1 MRCRTSLAF
10 STGQTTRRP
19 TRRVQLLWR
28 YPARVKA
35 FHPQDDALRT
45 LGCIPIHALI
55 PFAGIIVRH
64 RNHPPALGTFV
75 PDQCSP
81 RIWKYTLT
89 RRYTLIVA
97 RESLEP
103 RRRLIAAADGLL
115 YGQGIKAVACAIVAS
130 IY

>member
-19 TRRVQLLWR
+19 NRRVRLLWR

-55 PFAGIIVRH
+55 PFAGIEITH
-64 RNHPPALGTFV
+64 QPWGTFV
-75 PDQCSP
+75 PDQCP
-81 RIWKYTLT
+81 RRIWKYTLT

-115 YGQGIKAVACAIVAS
+115 YGQGIRAVACAIVAP